1 MTVRAERRPMTADE
15 ITMAT
20 ALGFSRVLPGTPDKA
35 FVGVMA
41 ACARDPAPAITERQ
55 ALYLRICIHRY
66 RRQLQAD
73 VVALAG
79 PAPSKQT
86 LAVAATPSLHPDPV
100 RAMVPPQLSLL

>member
-1 MTVRAERRPMTADE
+1 MTADE

-20 ALGFSRVLPGTPDKA
+20 ALGFSRVQPGTPDKS

-41 ACARDPAPAITERQ
+41 ACALDAEPAITENQ

-66 RRQLQAD
+66 RRQLEAA

-79 PAPSKQT
+79 PALSKQV
-86 LAVAATPSLHPDPV
+86 LAVAATPSLRPDPV
-100 RAMVPPQLSLL
+100 RATVLPQLSLL